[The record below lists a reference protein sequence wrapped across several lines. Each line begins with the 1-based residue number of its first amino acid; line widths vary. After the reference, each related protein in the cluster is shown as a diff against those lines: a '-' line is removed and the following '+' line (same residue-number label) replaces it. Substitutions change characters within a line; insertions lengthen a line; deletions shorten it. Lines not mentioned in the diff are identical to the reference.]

1 MRTIASVGSAIVC
14 LFLVAMHSAHACPKG
29 TVFSAYKGNGMCVYI
44 GQGATRAVQC
54 SVMVNSCPSDTTR
67 EQKNSDRNNVYCCP
81 RKIQDKQPQSCVWRG
96 SAPLC
101 DGKCKASEQHK
112 ANAET
117 YREALL
123 QSTAKQAGTF
133 GKDCFSGTKA
143 LCGHPGGLE
152 R

>member
-1 MRTIASVGSAIVC
+1 MRAIASMGAAIVC
-14 LFLVAMHSAHACPKG
+14 LFLFATHNAHACPEG

-44 GQGATRAVQC
+44 GQGATKAVQC
-54 SVMVNSCPSDTTR
+54 SVMVNSCPSGTTR
-67 EQKNSDRNNVYCCP
+67 EQKKSDRNNVYCCP
-81 RKIQDKQPQSCVWRG
+81 RKIQKKQSESCVWRG

-101 DGKCKASEQHK
+101 EGKCKALEKHK

-123 QSTAKQAGTF
+123 QSTAKQASTF

-143 LCGHPGGLE
+143 LCCHPSGLD